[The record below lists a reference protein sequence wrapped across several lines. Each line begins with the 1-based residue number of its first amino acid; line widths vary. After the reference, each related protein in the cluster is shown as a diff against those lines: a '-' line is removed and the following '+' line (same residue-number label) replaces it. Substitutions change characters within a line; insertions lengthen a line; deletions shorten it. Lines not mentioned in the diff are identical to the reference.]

1 MSWFLIQSK
10 GSVQGSDGR
19 GGSGG
24 LPTSYVILCAG
35 DMFTTLVFCVFVCFF
50 FLLIPFFCFRTFK
63 SGFFPP
69 LFGLFVS
76 FVQNLSQLCFP
87 GDSDSKE
94 SACNA
99 GDPGLM
105 PGLERSPGE
114 GNGYPL

>member
-50 FLLIPFFCFRTFK
+50 FPPDPLLLLQDLQK
-63 SGFFPP
+63 WLFPP
-69 LFGLFVS
+69 S
-76 FVQNLSQLCFP
+76 FWSLCIFCP
-87 GDSDSKE
+87 E
-94 SACNA
+94 SV
-99 GDPGLM
+99 PTML
-105 PGLERSPGE
+105 PW
-114 GNGYPL
+114 